1 LRHKTRGFIKME
13 NITDAKVKDAKE
25 AVEIVKEFFRKV
37 KGAEIK
43 MGTRE
48 LIDWMDFG
56 VISVQELSGG
66 EGTRAKGYKIICDF
80 KENLFG
86 DRKETYE
93 ITVGFNGEVTS
104 VKRIENEQI

>member
-1 LRHKTRGFIKME
+1 ME

-25 AVEIVKEFFRKV
+25 AVEIVKDFFRKV

-48 LIDWMDFG
+48 LIDWLNFG

-66 EGTRAKGYKIICDF
+66 ELTLPKGYKIICDF
-80 KENLFG
+80 TENLFG
-86 DRKETYE
+86 DKKETYDV
-93 ITVGFNGEVTS
+93 TVGLNGEVIS
-104 VKRIENEQI
+104 VKRIIENEQI